1 MASIDILSFRGK
13 HYCIYI
19 RGSVLPIME
28 AVTNIFMTTS
38 MWCMLDTG
46 RRPAFATHARNQLA
60 WQVRLQGVYHP
71 STTSFGRHFYY

>member
-1 MASIDILSFRGK
+1 
-13 HYCIYI
+13 
-19 RGSVLPIME
+19 ME